1 MKHIFLIGDSMTG
14 ATLEKSHNK
23 YVSWGAHIGD
33 LFDPKKYK
41 LYNHTY
47 LGWAVRDFFNRGKCY
62 PGESYLEKYILK
74 EVNEDDDNI
83 ALVCFGY
90 LERAPL
96 AHHKEAY
103 GGPRG
108 SLPGI
113 GNETEIV
120 YDLRDKIEYT
130 VYTFGEY
137 LRKIIE
143 ICNRKGIDLCFL
155 TTPVRNTWENGKHKR
170 TNSELYSNWM
180 KEVAKEYNVKYIDN
194 NEIFSNYLNTI
205 GEEKSEELYAG
216 SMRTKIDKQHTSI
229 LGAQTFAKL
238 VYNKLHKII

>member
-1 MKHIFLIGDSMTG
+1 MTG
-14 ATLEKSHNK
+14 ATLERSHNK
-23 YVSWGAHIGD
+23 YASWGAYIGD
-33 LFDPKKYK
+33 LLDPKKYT

-47 LGWAVRDFFNRGKCY
+47 FGWAIRDFFNRGGCY
-62 PGESYLEKYILK
+62 PDDSFLEKVTLK
-74 EVNEDDDNI
+74 KINKDDDNI

-90 LERAPL
+90 LERAVL

-103 GGPRG
+103 SGPRG

-155 TTPVRNTWENGKHKR
+155 TPPVRDTWENGKHKR

-229 LGAQTFAKL
+229 KGAQIFAKL
-238 VYNKLHKII
+238 VYNELIKII

>member
-14 ATLEKSHNK
+14 ATLERSHNK
-23 YVSWGAHIGD
+23 YASWGAYIGD
-33 LFDPKKYK
+33 MLDPKKYT
-41 LYNHTY
+41 LYNHIY
-47 LGWAVRDFFNRGKCY
+47 FGWAIRDFFNRGRCY
-62 PGESYLEKYILK
+62 PDDIYLEKHILK
-74 EVNEDDDNI
+74 NVNKDDDNI

-90 LERAPL
+90 LERAVL
-96 AHHKEAY
+96 AHHKETY

-113 GNETEIV
+113 GNETKIV
-120 YDLRDKIEYT
+120 YDLKDKIEYT

-143 ICNRKGIDLCFL
+143 ICNRKGMDLCFL
-155 TTPVRNTWENGKHKR
+155 TPPVRDTWENGKHKR

-205 GEEKSEELYAG
+205 GEEKSEELYA
-216 SMRTKIDKQHTSI
+216 SVMRNKIDKQHTSI
-229 LGAQTFAKL
+229 KGAQTFAKL
-238 VYNKLHKII
+238 VYNELTKII